1 MSMNLTLTDKT
12 TDCDIDLWQTPTFI
26 TWMCLSYNPETKEPD
41 GGQEGVRR
49 RYLEWVRSH
58 TNGVCKDEEELDYMS
73 YMRKRVREHSK
84 IVLAV
89 KDPEFSFI

>member
-41 GGQEGVRR
+41 GGHEGVRR
-49 RYLEWVRSH
+49 RYLEWVKHH
-58 TNGVCKDEEELDYMS
+58 TDGVWKDEEELDW
-73 YMRKRVREHSK
+73 MREKVREHSK

>member
-58 TNGVCKDEEELDYMS
+58 TNGVWKDVEELDYMS
-73 YMRKRVREHSK
+73 YMRERVREHSK